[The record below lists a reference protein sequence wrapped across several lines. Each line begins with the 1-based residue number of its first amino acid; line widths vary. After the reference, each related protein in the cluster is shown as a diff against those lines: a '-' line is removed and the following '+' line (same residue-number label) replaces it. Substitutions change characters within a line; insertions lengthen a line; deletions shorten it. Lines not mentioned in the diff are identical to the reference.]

1 MEKDRDL
8 GSAPLRVGLFIDCY
22 YPMVDGVVHVVDN
35 LARNMIAAGAEVTVF
50 APTADKK
57 YDDAQLPYR
66 VVRGPSLRVGFMD
79 YALPLLSFSAR
90 FKREIRRAKL
100 DVMHIHAPFVSGP
113 IAEKIAKKQG
123 VPVIGTFHSQYKKDF
138 ARYLKSRFL
147 QKRLLSH
154 VVKVFDRCD
163 LVLTMTEATEAVARS
178 YGCKA
183 KIALLPNGTN
193 LKETEKTAAAAAE
206 VAARYRENPRQKLLL
221 FVGRLYLLKNL
232 ELAIDACARLRD
244 RGFDF
249 KFLLVGWGKDEE
261 VLRRQVRDLSLEERV
276 LFVGRVDG
284 AENLGA
290 YYKACD
296 LLLFPSAY
304 DMDPL
309 VKNEAAAFSLP
320 AILAE
325 GTPAA
330 SGVTDGVNGYIAPLG
345 ADAFAERIISALS
358 DEAAHAAVRARAH
371 ETLYRPWDEIAAEHL
386 RLYREEIARKAAQG
400 EKTRGRVDNPS
411 NLIGIIENTA
421 LRLAAGHLCVAGA
434 PLRAERTVPQL
445 CAGRLCTGAGIPQY
459 RKNTASRL
467 AAGRFRVP
475 RQAA

>member
-79 YALPLLSFSAR
+79 YTLPLLSFSAR

-206 VAARYRENPRQKLLL
+206 VAARYRENPR
-221 FVGRLYLLKNL
+221 G
-232 ELAIDACARLRD
+232 
-244 RGFDF
+244 G
-249 KFLLVGWGKDEE
+249 
-261 VLRRQVRDLSLEERV
+261 
-276 LFVGRVDG
+276 
-284 AENLGA
+284 
-290 YYKACD
+290 
-296 LLLFPSAY
+296 
-304 DMDPL
+304 
-309 VKNEAAAFSLP
+309 
-320 AILAE
+320 
-325 GTPAA
+325 
-330 SGVTDGVNGYIAPLG
+330 
-345 ADAFAERIISALS
+345 
-358 DEAAHAAVRARAH
+358 
-371 ETLYRPWDEIAAEHL
+371 
-386 RLYREEIARKAAQG
+386 
-400 EKTRGRVDNPS
+400 VDNPS

-421 LRLAAGHLCVAGA
+421 LRLAAGRLCVAGA
-434 PLRAERTVPQL
+434 PLRAERTVPQF

-459 RKNTASRL
+459 RKNTATRL